1 MRRLTM
7 AAVVVGAAA
16 VAGPVAAPALAQAG
30 GRGSRSAPAQAPL
43 PQRPEDIRFGP
54 LEFTPPDREDYRRA
68 LRSGVVVYLAPSNEL
83 PLVNITFSF
92 KGGSYL
98 VEPGKEGLAQMAAAM
113 MRRGGTTSVSA
124 EEMDERFDFLA
135 ANASVFSGGATSAA
149 TLNSLSSNLDESFGL
164 FMDMIVSPGFD
175 ASKTEIYRG
184 EVLESLKQRN
194 DDAASISGR
203 EWARLMYGE
212 EHFDARQPTRQS
224 VESLT
229 VEDMRAFHARVFN
242 SANLIIG
249 VSGDFEESA
258 MLRRLEEAVSGMAR
272 GAPNPE
278 PTAPAADPSPGVY
291 FVEKDIPQ
299 GRVLIGQRGV
309 HRDHPDAIA
318 LMVLNDVLGGGGFTS
333 RLTKRIRSDEGLAY
347 SAGSTMITPV
357 YYPGEWRAGFQ
368 SKSPTVAF
376 ATRIV
381 FDEVERVRTQPVSEE
396 ELNTSKN
403 QFIETFPRRF
413 ESRQAIVN
421 TFIDDER
428 TGRPRDYWATYRDK
442 VRAVTA
448 EELLRV
454 AQRHLDPKKLAVLVV
469 GKWDEIKAG
478 DLEGRATMNEFYDGR
493 STQIP
498 LRDPETLR

>member
-1 MRRLTM
+1 MRRFTRM
-7 AAVVVGAAA
+7 VAVVVGLAGASAAL
-16 VAGPVAAPALAQAG
+16 LAQQG
-30 GRGSRSAPAQAPL
+30 SGRSGRAASAPTIPA
-43 PQRPEDIRFGP
+43 RPSELQFKAM
-54 LEFTPPDREDYRRA
+54 EFTPPDREDYRRV
-68 LRSGVVVYLAPSNEL
+68 LSNGVVVYMAPSNEL

-92 KGGSYL
+92 QGGAYL
-98 VEPGKEGLAQMAAAM
+98 VPAGKEGLAQMTASM

-124 EEMDERFDFLA
+124 DEVDEQFDYLA
-135 ANASVFSGGATSAA
+135 SNVGVFSGGTASAA

-164 FMDMIVSPGFD
+164 FMDMLVSPGFD
-175 ASKTEIYRG
+175 AAKTEILRG

-203 EWARLMYGE
+203 EWSRLLYGDD
-212 EHFDARQPTRQS
+212 HFDARQPTRQS

-229 VEDMRAFHARVFN
+229 IEDMRAFHARVFN

-249 VSGDFEESA
+249 VSGDFEEGA
-258 MLRRLEEAVSGMAR
+258 MLRRLEKALAGMPR

-278 PTAPAADPSPGVY
+278 PTAPSASVTPGVY

-299 GRVLIGQRGV
+299 GRVLIGQRAV

-318 LMVLNDVLGGGGFTS
+318 LTLLNDVLGGGGFTS

-347 SAGSTMITPV
+347 SAGSSLVTPV
-357 YYPGEWRAGFQ
+357 HYPGEWRAGFQ
-368 SKSPTVAF
+368 SKNLTVAL
-376 ATRIV
+376 ASKIV
-381 FDEVERVRTQPVSEE
+381 FDEMERIRAERVSDE

-442 VRAVTA
+442 VRAVTP

-454 AQRHLDPKKLAVLVV
+454 AQRHLDPTKVAVLVV

-478 DLEGRATMNEFYDGR
+478 DLEGRATMNEFFDGR

>member
-1 MRRLTM
+1 MRRFTM
-7 AAVVVGAAA
+7 MAAAVVGLAAA
-16 VAGPVAAPALAQAG
+16 SSTLVAQQGAG
-30 GRGSRSAPAQAPL
+30 RSGRGASAPSIPA
-43 PQRPEDIRFGP
+43 RPSDLQFKAM
-54 LEFTPPDREDYRRA
+54 EFTPPDREDYRRV
-68 LRSGVVVYLAPSNEL
+68 LSNGVVVYMAPSNEL
-83 PLVNITFSF
+83 PLVTITFSF
-92 KGGSYL
+92 QGGAYL
-98 VEPGKEGLAQMAAAM
+98 VPAGKEGLAQMTASM
-113 MRRGGTTSVSA
+113 MRRGGTASVTA
-124 EEMDERFDFLA
+124 EEMDEQFDFLA
-135 ANASVFSGGATSAA
+135 ANAFVFSGGTTSGA
-149 TLNSLSSNLDESFGL
+149 TLNSLSSNLDESFAL
-164 FMDMIVSPGFD
+164 FMDMLVSPGFD
-175 ASKTEIYRG
+175 AAKTEIYRG

-212 EHFDARQPTRQS
+212 DHFDARQPTRQS

-229 VEDMRAFHARVFN
+229 TEDMRAFHARVFT

-258 MLRRLEEAVSGMAR
+258 MTQRLEKALGAMRR
-272 GAPNPE
+272 GSPNPE
-278 PTAPAADPSPGVY
+278 PTAPAPAVAPGVF

-299 GRVLIGQRGV
+299 GRVLIGPRGI

-318 LMVLNDVLGGGGFTS
+318 MSVLNDVLGGGGFTS

-347 SAGSTMITPV
+347 SAGSSLVTPV
-357 YYPGEWRAGFQ
+357 HYPGEWRAGFQ
-368 SKSPTVAF
+368 SKNQTVAF
-376 ATRIV
+376 ASKIV
-381 FDEVERVRTQPVSEE
+381 FDEMERIRNERVSEE

-448 EELLRV
+448 DELLRV
-454 AQRHLDPKKLAVLVV
+454 AQRHLDPTKVAVLVV

-478 DLEGRATMNEFYDGR
+478 DLEGRATMNEFFDGR
-493 STQIP
+493 TTQIP
-498 LRDPETLR
+498 LRDPETLT